1 MATEGM
7 VTYRSGWCKLVL
19 HEGRPRGV
27 RYFRM
32 GEVVELRL
40 GGQWVP
46 VRMACGGYRGWYYV
60 TPQGCRGRLAV
71 CMRVR

>member
-1 MATEGM
+1 MRCEGM
-7 VTYRSGWCKLVL
+7 VIYRSGWCKLV
-19 HEGRPRGV
+19 RQNAIPRGV
-27 RYFRM
+27 RYFRV

-46 VRMACGGYRGWYYV
+46 VRLACGGYRGWYYV
-60 TPQGCRGRLAV
+60 MPDGHRGRLAV